1 MSKFNKFSPA
11 LLCLCTIIALSLKA
25 QAQTPT
31 YLDQLGSSGSGN
43 SQFDNPNGLAID
55 SEGNI
60 YVADRNNERIQKFN
74 SAGSFLAQWGSA
86 GSGNGQFASNNGAV
100 DIAIDPSG
108 NVWVVDR
115 GNFRVQK
122 FSNTGTYLDQFGSSG
137 SGNGQFDN
145 PNSIAIDADGNIY
158 IADRNNERIQKFNSA
173 GEYQTQWGGA
183 GSGDGQFAS
192 NNGAVDLAFD
202 NDGNLWVADRG
213 NSRAQKFSNTGTFL
227 AKFGSAGTGNGQFSQ
242 INSIA
247 IHPGTGEI
255 YVADRNNERVQIFTS
270 AGTYSD
276 QFGSLGSGNGQ
287 FASNNGVVDLAFQ
300 PDGDLWLVD
309 RGNKRIQKFDG
320 PAVVVPPNSAT
331 VAATVFLEGAYNGS
345 DLNTLLN
352 ASIPTAQPYSI
363 NGHSAGETA
372 GSVPAG
378 AVDWVLVELRE
389 AASASAALE
398 STRVGSA
405 AGFLMNDGTIKSTD
419 GTSNLTVSLT
429 GNSGADFF
437 VVVYHRNHLPVMS
450 ADPISANGSDIYAID
465 FTTLSANTYQTTTA
479 LTTLS
484 TGKFAMSAGDADGDR
499 DVDAAD
505 LTAWRAQNGGAFTY
519 NSTNGD
525 FNLDGVI
532 NAVDRN
538 DFQQKNDTKTS
549 KVPTT

>member
-1 MSKFNKFSPA
+1 MRFRISLFV
-11 LLCLCTIIALSLKA
+11 LLILSVSTYG
-25 QAQTPT
+25 QTFIR
-31 YLDQLGSSGSGN
+31 QLGSTNVTGTDNGV
-43 SQFDNPNGLAID
+43 FDSPNAVAID
-55 SEGNI
+55 SGGNI
-60 YVADRNNERIQKFN
+60 YVADKNNERIQKFD
-74 SAGSFLAQWGSA
+74 SDGVFIAKWGSL
-86 GSGNGQFASNNGAV
+86 GSGDG
-100 DIAIDPSG
+100 
-108 NVWVVDR
+108 
-115 GNFRVQK
+115 
-122 FSNTGTYLDQFGSSG
+122 QFGSNNLADLAFDGDGNLWAVDRANSRIQKFDTSG
-137 SGNGQFDN
+137 KFLFKFGIAGSADGQFSA
-145 PNSIAIDADGNIY
+145 PSGIAINAGDTIY
-158 IADRNNERIQKFNSA
+158 IADRNNERIQAFKKDGTFLFKF
-173 GEYQTQWGGA
+173 
-183 GSGDGQFAS
+183 GSLGVGDGQFAS
-192 NNGAVDLAFD
+192 NAGVHDIAIDVEGNIFATDRA
-202 NDGNLWVADRG
+202 NDRI
-213 NSRAQKFSNTGTFL
+213 QKFSKLGVFL
-227 AKFGSAGTGNGQFSQ
+227 DKFGSTGSGNSQFEDPVGV
-242 INSIA
+242 A
-247 IHPGTGEI
+247 IHPNGEI
-255 YVADRNNERVQIFTS
+255 WVSDRSNERVSVWSNGLSYQS
-270 AGTYSD
+270 Y
-276 QFGSLGSGNGQ
+276 FGSIGTGDDQ
-287 FASNNGVVDLAFQ
+287 FASNGGVSDIAFTST
-300 PDGDLWLVD
+300 GDAWIVD
-309 RGNKRIQKFDG
+309 RNNDRVKLVEG
-320 PAVVVPPNSAT
+320 PT
-331 VAATVFLEGAYNGS
+331 VAVIPSSIVVFAKVYLEGAYNGS

-352 ASIPTAQPYSI
+352 ASIPTDQPYSI

-437 VVVYHRNHLPVMS
+437 VVVYHRNHLSIMS

-484 TGKFAMSAGDADGDR
+484 TGKFAMSAGDADGDG

-538 DFQQKNDTKTS
+538 GFQQKNNTKTS
-549 KVPTT
+549 QVPTT